1 MTAEFRSVQTRMWR
15 EDEWF
20 QELDTDARLL
30 FIYLFTNPSASI
42 SGIYRLPLR
51 TMAFESGLDI
61 DRVRRLLDMFAKAGK
76 VIFSDGIV
84 WVVRMRENQLPGKVS
99 PQVQARLD
107 KDIASIPDC
116 EVKRN
121 YMIKYGYPIDT
132 LSIHADLCADTLSML
147 RATDTDTDTELDTD
161 TETELDTELL
171 APNGVVPMAQT
182 SIVSALTPSNGNGKH
197 EKPKRERSDKQK
209 ELDDWVNALAVALEF
224 DAKIPG
230 AYAKWTK
237 IGKGYAAAGYVP
249 ADVLAWKES
258 AWPLSWQYERG
269 YKPSKNVLDD
279 GLPEI
284 RRKRE
289 KLEAKSRPTPPKAL
303 GVVNIDGK
311 RMQILKHADG
321 REELKEIVEVTA

>member
-1 MTAEFRSVQTRMWR
+1 MDWFRSWHGAPTDNKWLLIAKRAGVTPMMVSAVFWALLDYASQQEERGSVAGFDAETYAMWAGCDETDVIAIVNAMRAKGVITDGETLAAWEKRQPRR
-15 EDEWF
+15 EDDSSE
-20 QELDTDARLL
+20 
-30 FIYLFTNPSASI
+30 
-42 SGIYRLPLR
+42 
-51 TMAFESGLDI
+51 
-61 DRVRRLLDMFAKAGK
+61 RVRRHRDKQRQSVTDDNVTQCNDTVTQCNAPDKNR
-76 VIFSDGIV
+76 SDQI
-84 WVVRMRENQLPGKVS
+84 
-99 PQVQARLD
+99 RL
-107 KDIASIPDC
+107 
-116 EVKRN
+116 E
-121 YMIKYGYPIDT
+121 
-132 LSIHADLCADTLSML
+132 
-147 RATDTDTDTELDTD
+147 TDGD
-161 TETELDTELL
+161 TETDTELL

-182 SIVSALTPSNGNGKH
+182 SIVSALTPSNGNGAH
-197 EKPKRERSDKQK
+197 EKPKRDRSDKQK

-249 ADVLAWKES
+249 ADVLAWKET

-289 KLEAKSRPTPPKAL
+289 KLESKSRPTPPKAL

>member
-1 MTAEFRSVQTRMWR
+1 MDWFRSWHGAPTDNKWLLIAKRAGVTPMMVSAVFWALLDYASQQEERGSVAGFDAETYAMWAGCDETDVIAIVNAMRAKGVITDGERLAAWEKRQPRR
-15 EDEWF
+15 EDDSSE
-20 QELDTDARLL
+20 
-30 FIYLFTNPSASI
+30 
-42 SGIYRLPLR
+42 
-51 TMAFESGLDI
+51 
-61 DRVRRLLDMFAKAGK
+61 RVRRHRDKQRQSVTDDNVTQCNDTVTHCNAPDK
-76 VIFSDGIV
+76 IRSDQI
-84 WVVRMRENQLPGKVS
+84 
-99 PQVQARLD
+99 RL
-107 KDIASIPDC
+107 
-116 EVKRN
+116 E
-121 YMIKYGYPIDT
+121 
-132 LSIHADLCADTLSML
+132 
-147 RATDTDTDTELDTD
+147 TDGDTD
-161 TETELDTELL
+161 TETELL
-171 APNGVVPMAQT
+171 APSGVVPMAQT

-209 ELDDWVNALAVALEF
+209 ELDAWVNALAVALEF
-224 DAKIPG
+224 DVKIPG

-249 ADVLAWKES
+249 ADVLEWKET

>member
-1 MTAEFRSVQTRMWR
+1 MDWFRSWHGAPTDNKWLLIAKRAGVTPMMVSAVFWALLDYASQQEERGSVAGFDAETYAMWAGCDETDVIAIVNAMRAKGVITDGERLAAWEKRQPRR
-15 EDEWF
+15 EDDSSE
-20 QELDTDARLL
+20 
-30 FIYLFTNPSASI
+30 
-42 SGIYRLPLR
+42 
-51 TMAFESGLDI
+51 
-61 DRVRRLLDMFAKAGK
+61 RVRRHRDKQRQSVTDDNVTQCNDTVTHCNAPDK
-76 VIFSDGIV
+76 IRSDQI
-84 WVVRMRENQLPGKVS
+84 
-99 PQVQARLD
+99 RL
-107 KDIASIPDC
+107 
-116 EVKRN
+116 E
-121 YMIKYGYPIDT
+121 
-132 LSIHADLCADTLSML
+132 
-147 RATDTDTDTELDTD
+147 TDGDS
-161 TETELDTELL
+161 ETETELL
-171 APNGVVPMAQT
+171 APSGVVPMAQT
-182 SIVSALTPSNGNGKH
+182 SVVSALTPSNGNGKH

-249 ADVLAWKES
+249 ADVLAWKET

>member
-1 MTAEFRSVQTRMWR
+1 MDWFRSWHGAPTDNKWLLIAKRAGVTPMMVSAVFWALLDYASQQEERGSVAGFDAETYAMWAGCDETDVIAIVNAMRAKGVITDGERLAAWEKRQPRR
-15 EDEWF
+15 EDDSSE
-20 QELDTDARLL
+20 
-30 FIYLFTNPSASI
+30 
-42 SGIYRLPLR
+42 
-51 TMAFESGLDI
+51 
-61 DRVRRLLDMFAKAGK
+61 RVRRHRDKQRQSVTDDNVTQCNDTVTHCNAPDK
-76 VIFSDGIV
+76 IRSDQI
-84 WVVRMRENQLPGKVS
+84 
-99 PQVQARLD
+99 RL
-107 KDIASIPDC
+107 
-116 EVKRN
+116 E
-121 YMIKYGYPIDT
+121 
-132 LSIHADLCADTLSML
+132 
-147 RATDTDTDTELDTD
+147 TDGD
-161 TETELDTELL
+161 TETDTELL

-289 KLEAKSRPTPPKAL
+289 KLEAKARPTQPRML

>member
-1 MTAEFRSVQTRMWR
+1 MDWFRSWHGAPTDNKWLLIAKRAGVTPMMVSAVFWALLDYASQQEERGSVAGFDAETYAMWAGCDETEVIAIVNAMRAKGVITDGETLAAWEKRQPRR
-15 EDEWF
+15 EDDSSE
-20 QELDTDARLL
+20 
-30 FIYLFTNPSASI
+30 
-42 SGIYRLPLR
+42 
-51 TMAFESGLDI
+51 
-61 DRVRRLLDMFAKAGK
+61 RVRRHRDKQRQSVTDDNVTQCNDTVTQCNAPDK
-76 VIFSDGIV
+76 IRSDQI
-84 WVVRMRENQLPGKVS
+84 
-99 PQVQARLD
+99 RL
-107 KDIASIPDC
+107 
-116 EVKRN
+116 E
-121 YMIKYGYPIDT
+121 
-132 LSIHADLCADTLSML
+132 
-147 RATDTDTDTELDTD
+147 TDGDS
-161 TETELDTELL
+161 ETDTELL

-249 ADVLAWKES
+249 ADVLAWKET

-289 KLEAKSRPTPPKAL
+289 KLEAKSRPTPPKPL

>member
-1 MTAEFRSVQTRMWR
+1 MDWFRSWHGAPTDNKWLLIAKRAGVTPMMVSAVFWALLDYASQQEERGSVAGFDAETYAMWAGCDETEVIAIVNAMRAKGVITDGETLAAWEKRQPRR
-15 EDEWF
+15 EDDSSE
-20 QELDTDARLL
+20 
-30 FIYLFTNPSASI
+30 
-42 SGIYRLPLR
+42 
-51 TMAFESGLDI
+51 
-61 DRVRRLLDMFAKAGK
+61 RVRRHRDKQRQSVTDDNVTQCNDTVTQCNAPDK
-76 VIFSDGIV
+76 S
-84 WVVRMRENQLPGKVS
+84 
-99 PQVQARLD
+99 RLD
-107 KDIASIPDC
+107 QIRL
-116 EVKRN
+116 E
-121 YMIKYGYPIDT
+121 
-132 LSIHADLCADTLSML
+132 
-147 RATDTDTDTELDTD
+147 TDGDS
-161 TETELDTELL
+161 ETDTELL

-249 ADVLAWKES
+249 ADVLAWKET

>member
-1 MTAEFRSVQTRMWR
+1 MDWFRSWHGAPTDNKWLLIAKRAGVTPMMVSAVFWALLDYASQQEERGSVAGFDAETYAMWAGCDETDVIAIVNAMRAKGVITDGETLAAWEKRQPRR
-15 EDEWF
+15 EDDSSE
-20 QELDTDARLL
+20 
-30 FIYLFTNPSASI
+30 
-42 SGIYRLPLR
+42 
-51 TMAFESGLDI
+51 
-61 DRVRRLLDMFAKAGK
+61 RVRRHRDKQRQSVTDDNVTQCNDTVTQCNAPDK
-76 VIFSDGIV
+76 S
-84 WVVRMRENQLPGKVS
+84 
-99 PQVQARLD
+99 RLD
-107 KDIASIPDC
+107 QIRL
-116 EVKRN
+116 E
-121 YMIKYGYPIDT
+121 
-132 LSIHADLCADTLSML
+132 
-147 RATDTDTDTELDTD
+147 TDGDS
-161 TETELDTELL
+161 ETDTELL

-249 ADVLAWKES
+249 ADVLAWKET

>member
-1 MTAEFRSVQTRMWR
+1 MTSQVEDRRRLPIFIHSTIDDMTDITPNAMRVYMHLARRAGKSGFAFPSYQSIGDHCFSSVSDNHATRRSMARKAIDDLIAHKLIEKRARVTG
-15 EDEWF
+15 DGDSDSNGYVL
-20 QELDTDARLL
+20 LDTGMP
-30 FIYLFTNPSASI
+30 IGTP
-42 SGIYRLPLR
+42 
-51 TMAFESGLDI
+51 M
-61 DRVRRLLDMFAKAGK
+61 
-76 VIFSDGIV
+76 
-84 WVVRMRENQLPGKVS
+84 
-99 PQVQARLD
+99 
-107 KDIASIPDC
+107 
-116 EVKRN
+116 
-121 YMIKYGYPIDT
+121 PIDT
-132 LSIHADLCADTLSML
+132 PMPNKHTGVLNRHTGVPIGTKDTPIEGSPIEGSPIEELSIDNT
-147 RATDTDTDTELDTD
+147 
-161 TETELDTELL
+161 
-171 APNGVVPMAQT
+171 PIGVAPMAQISFT
-182 SIVSALTPSNGNGKH
+182 SALTPSNGNGKH

-249 ADVLAWKES
+249 ADVLAWKET

>member
-1 MTAEFRSVQTRMWR
+1 MDWFRSWHGAPTDNKWLLIAKRAGVTPMMVSAVFWALLDYASQQEERGSVAGFDAETYAMWAGCDETEVIAIVNAMRAKGVITDGERLAAWEKRQPRR
-15 EDEWF
+15 EDDSSE
-20 QELDTDARLL
+20 
-30 FIYLFTNPSASI
+30 
-42 SGIYRLPLR
+42 
-51 TMAFESGLDI
+51 
-61 DRVRRLLDMFAKAGK
+61 RVRRHRDKQRQSVTDDNVTQCNDTVTHCNAPDK
-76 VIFSDGIV
+76 I
-84 WVVRMRENQLPGKVS
+84 
-99 PQVQARLD
+99 RLD
-107 KDIASIPDC
+107 QIRL
-116 EVKRN
+116 E
-121 YMIKYGYPIDT
+121 
-132 LSIHADLCADTLSML
+132 
-147 RATDTDTDTELDTD
+147 TDGD
-161 TETELDTELL
+161 TETDTELL

-224 DAKIPG
+224 NAKIPG

-258 AWPLSWQYERG
+258 AWPLSWQYEKG
-269 YKPSKNVLDD
+269 YKPTKNVLDE

-289 KLEAKSRPTPPKAL
+289 KLEAKARPTPPKML

-321 REELKEIVEVTA
+321 REELKEIVEVIA

>member
-1 MTAEFRSVQTRMWR
+1 MDWFRSWHGAPTDNKWLLIAKRAGVTPMMVSAVFWALLDYASQQEERGSVAGFDAETYAMWAGCDETEVIAIVNAMRAKGVITDGETLAAWEKRQPRR
-15 EDEWF
+15 EDDSSE
-20 QELDTDARLL
+20 
-30 FIYLFTNPSASI
+30 
-42 SGIYRLPLR
+42 
-51 TMAFESGLDI
+51 
-61 DRVRRLLDMFAKAGK
+61 RVRRHRDKQRQSVTDDNVTQCNDTVTHCNAPDK
-76 VIFSDGIV
+76 I
-84 WVVRMRENQLPGKVS
+84 
-99 PQVQARLD
+99 RLD
-107 KDIASIPDC
+107 QIRL
-116 EVKRN
+116 E
-121 YMIKYGYPIDT
+121 
-132 LSIHADLCADTLSML
+132 
-147 RATDTDTDTELDTD
+147 TDGD
-161 TETELDTELL
+161 TETDTELL

-249 ADVLAWKES
+249 ADVLAWKET

-289 KLEAKSRPTPPKAL
+289 KLESKSRPTPPKAL

-321 REELKEIVEVTA
+321 REELKEIGEVTE

>member
-1 MTAEFRSVQTRMWR
+1 MDWFRSWHGAPTDNKWLLIAKRAGVTPMMVSAVFWALLDYASQQEERGSVAGFDAETYAMWAGCDETDVIAIVNAMRAKGVITDGERLAAWEKRQPRR
-15 EDEWF
+15 EDDSSE
-20 QELDTDARLL
+20 
-30 FIYLFTNPSASI
+30 
-42 SGIYRLPLR
+42 
-51 TMAFESGLDI
+51 
-61 DRVRRLLDMFAKAGK
+61 RVRRHRDKQRQSVTDDNVTQCNDTVTHCNAPDK
-76 VIFSDGIV
+76 IRSDQI
-84 WVVRMRENQLPGKVS
+84 
-99 PQVQARLD
+99 RL
-107 KDIASIPDC
+107 
-116 EVKRN
+116 E
-121 YMIKYGYPIDT
+121 
-132 LSIHADLCADTLSML
+132 
-147 RATDTDTDTELDTD
+147 TDGDS
-161 TETELDTELL
+161 ETDTELL

-289 KLEAKSRPTPPKAL
+289 KLEAKSRPTAPKSL

>member
-1 MTAEFRSVQTRMWR
+1 MDWFRSWHGAPTDNKWLLIAKRAGVTPMMVSAVFWALLDYASQQEERGSVAGFDAETYAMWAGCDETDVIAIVNAMRAKGVITDCETLAAWEKRQPRR
-15 EDEWF
+15 EDDSSE
-20 QELDTDARLL
+20 
-30 FIYLFTNPSASI
+30 
-42 SGIYRLPLR
+42 
-51 TMAFESGLDI
+51 
-61 DRVRRLLDMFAKAGK
+61 RVRRHRDKQRQSVTDDTVTQCNDTVTQCNAPDK
-76 VIFSDGIV
+76 S
-84 WVVRMRENQLPGKVS
+84 
-99 PQVQARLD
+99 RLD
-107 KDIASIPDC
+107 QIRL
-116 EVKRN
+116 E
-121 YMIKYGYPIDT
+121 
-132 LSIHADLCADTLSML
+132 
-147 RATDTDTDTELDTD
+147 TDGD
-161 TETELDTELL
+161 TETDTELL

-249 ADVLAWKES
+249 ADVLAWKET

-289 KLEAKSRPTPPKAL
+289 KLESKSRPTPPKAL

-321 REELKEIVEVTA
+321 REELKEIGEVTE

>member
-1 MTAEFRSVQTRMWR
+1 MDWFRSWHGAPTDNKWLLIAKRAGVTPMMVSAVFWALLDYASQREERGSVAGFDAETYAMWAGCDETDVIAIVNAMRAKGVITDGETLAAWEKRQPRR
-15 EDEWF
+15 EDDSSE
-20 QELDTDARLL
+20 
-30 FIYLFTNPSASI
+30 
-42 SGIYRLPLR
+42 
-51 TMAFESGLDI
+51 
-61 DRVRRLLDMFAKAGK
+61 RVRRHRDKQRQSVTDDNVTQCNDTVTQCNAPDK
-76 VIFSDGIV
+76 S
-84 WVVRMRENQLPGKVS
+84 
-99 PQVQARLD
+99 RLD
-107 KDIASIPDC
+107 QIRL
-116 EVKRN
+116 E
-121 YMIKYGYPIDT
+121 
-132 LSIHADLCADTLSML
+132 
-147 RATDTDTDTELDTD
+147 TDGD
-161 TETELDTELL
+161 TETETELL
-171 APNGVVPMAQT
+171 APSGVVPMAQT

-258 AWPLSWQYERG
+258 AWPISWQYERG

-289 KLEAKSRPTPPKAL
+289 KLEAKSRPTPPKPL

>member
-1 MTAEFRSVQTRMWR
+1 MDWFRSWHGAPTDNKWLLIAKRAGVTPMMVSAVFWALLDYASQQEERGSVAGFDAETYAMWAGCDETDVIAIVNAMRAKGVITDGETLAAWEKRQPRR
-15 EDEWF
+15 EDDSSE
-20 QELDTDARLL
+20 
-30 FIYLFTNPSASI
+30 
-42 SGIYRLPLR
+42 
-51 TMAFESGLDI
+51 
-61 DRVRRLLDMFAKAGK
+61 RVRRHRDKQRQSVTDDTVTQCNDTVTQCNAPDK
-76 VIFSDGIV
+76 S
-84 WVVRMRENQLPGKVS
+84 
-99 PQVQARLD
+99 RLD
-107 KDIASIPDC
+107 QIRL
-116 EVKRN
+116 E
-121 YMIKYGYPIDT
+121 
-132 LSIHADLCADTLSML
+132 
-147 RATDTDTDTELDTD
+147 TDGDS
-161 TETELDTELL
+161 ETDTELL

-249 ADVLAWKES
+249 ADVLAWKET

-289 KLEAKSRPTPPKAL
+289 KLESKSRPTPPKAL

>member
-1 MTAEFRSVQTRMWR
+1 MDWFRSWHGAPTDNKWLLIAKRAGVTPMMVSAVFWALLDYASQQEERGSVAGFDAETYAMWAGCDETDVIAIVNAMRAKGVITDGERLAAWEKRQPRR
-15 EDEWF
+15 EDDSSE
-20 QELDTDARLL
+20 
-30 FIYLFTNPSASI
+30 
-42 SGIYRLPLR
+42 
-51 TMAFESGLDI
+51 
-61 DRVRRLLDMFAKAGK
+61 RVRRHRDKQRQGVTDDNVTQCNDTVTHCNAPDK
-76 VIFSDGIV
+76 IRSDQI
-84 WVVRMRENQLPGKVS
+84 
-99 PQVQARLD
+99 RL
-107 KDIASIPDC
+107 
-116 EVKRN
+116 E
-121 YMIKYGYPIDT
+121 
-132 LSIHADLCADTLSML
+132 
-147 RATDTDTDTELDTD
+147 TDGD
-161 TETELDTELL
+161 TETDTELL

-249 ADVLAWKES
+249 ADVLAWKET

-289 KLEAKSRPTPPKAL
+289 KLESKARPTPPKML

-311 RMQILKHADG
+311 RMQVLKHADG

>member
-1 MTAEFRSVQTRMWR
+1 M
-15 EDEWF
+15 
-20 QELDTDARLL
+20 
-30 FIYLFTNPSASI
+30 
-42 SGIYRLPLR
+42 
-51 TMAFESGLDI
+51 
-61 DRVRRLLDMFAKAGK
+61 
-76 VIFSDGIV
+76 
-84 WVVRMRENQLPGKVS
+84 
-99 PQVQARLD
+99 
-107 KDIASIPDC
+107 
-116 EVKRN
+116 
-121 YMIKYGYPIDT
+121 
-132 LSIHADLCADTLSML
+132 
-147 RATDTDTDTELDTD
+147 
-161 TETELDTELL
+161 
-171 APNGVVPMAQT
+171 
-182 SIVSALTPSNGNGKH
+182 LTPSNGNGNGAH

-209 ELDDWVNALAVALEF
+209 ELDDWVSALAVALEF

-249 ADVLAWKES
+249 ADVLAWKET

>member
-1 MTAEFRSVQTRMWR
+1 MDWFRSWHGAPTDNKWLLIAKRAGVTPMMVSAVFWALLDYASQQEERGSVAGFDAETYAMWAGCDETDVIAIVNAMRAKGVITDGETLAAWEKRQPRR
-15 EDEWF
+15 EDDSSE
-20 QELDTDARLL
+20 
-30 FIYLFTNPSASI
+30 
-42 SGIYRLPLR
+42 
-51 TMAFESGLDI
+51 
-61 DRVRRLLDMFAKAGK
+61 RVRRHRDKQRQSVTDDNVTQCNDTVTHCNAPDK
-76 VIFSDGIV
+76 S
-84 WVVRMRENQLPGKVS
+84 
-99 PQVQARLD
+99 RLD
-107 KDIASIPDC
+107 QIRL
-116 EVKRN
+116 E
-121 YMIKYGYPIDT
+121 
-132 LSIHADLCADTLSML
+132 
-147 RATDTDTDTELDTD
+147 TDGD
-161 TETELDTELL
+161 TETDTELL

-209 ELDDWVNALAVALEF
+209 ELDDWISALAVALEF

-249 ADVLAWKES
+249 ADVLAWKET

>member
-1 MTAEFRSVQTRMWR
+1 MDWFRSWHGAPTDNKWLLIAKRAGVTPMMVSAVFWALLDYASQQEERGSVAGFDAETYAMWAGCDETEVIAIVNAMRAKGVITDGETLAAWEKRQPRR
-15 EDEWF
+15 EDDSSE
-20 QELDTDARLL
+20 
-30 FIYLFTNPSASI
+30 
-42 SGIYRLPLR
+42 
-51 TMAFESGLDI
+51 
-61 DRVRRLLDMFAKAGK
+61 RVRRHRDKQRQSVTDDNVTQCNDTVTHCNAPDK
-76 VIFSDGIV
+76 IRSDQI
-84 WVVRMRENQLPGKVS
+84 
-99 PQVQARLD
+99 RL
-107 KDIASIPDC
+107 
-116 EVKRN
+116 E
-121 YMIKYGYPIDT
+121 
-132 LSIHADLCADTLSML
+132 
-147 RATDTDTDTELDTD
+147 TDGD
-161 TETELDTELL
+161 TETDTELL
-171 APNGVVPMAQT
+171 APSGVVPMAQT

-249 ADVLAWKES
+249 ADVLAWKET

-289 KLEAKSRPTPPKAL
+289 KLEAKSRPTPPKSL

>member
-1 MTAEFRSVQTRMWR
+1 MDWFRSWHGAPTDNKWLLIAKRAGVTPMMVSAVFWALLDYASQQEERGSVAGFDAETYAMWAGCDETDVIAIVNAMRAKGVITDGETLAAWEKRQPRR
-15 EDEWF
+15 EDDSSE
-20 QELDTDARLL
+20 
-30 FIYLFTNPSASI
+30 
-42 SGIYRLPLR
+42 
-51 TMAFESGLDI
+51 
-61 DRVRRLLDMFAKAGK
+61 RVRRHRDKQRQSVTDDNVAQCNDTVTHCNAPDK
-76 VIFSDGIV
+76 I
-84 WVVRMRENQLPGKVS
+84 
-99 PQVQARLD
+99 RLD
-107 KDIASIPDC
+107 QIRL
-116 EVKRN
+116 E
-121 YMIKYGYPIDT
+121 
-132 LSIHADLCADTLSML
+132 
-147 RATDTDTDTELDTD
+147 TDGD
-161 TETELDTELL
+161 TETDTELL

-258 AWPLSWQYERG
+258 AWPLSWQYEKG
-269 YKPSKNVLDD
+269 YKPTKNVLDE

-289 KLEAKSRPTPPKAL
+289 KLEAKSRPTPPKML

>member
-1 MTAEFRSVQTRMWR
+1 MDWFRSWHGAPTDNKWLLIAKRAGVTPMMVSAVFWALLDYASQQEERGSVAGFDAETYAMWAGCDETEVIAIVNAMRAKGVITDGETLAAWEKRQPRR
-15 EDEWF
+15 EDDSSE
-20 QELDTDARLL
+20 
-30 FIYLFTNPSASI
+30 
-42 SGIYRLPLR
+42 
-51 TMAFESGLDI
+51 
-61 DRVRRLLDMFAKAGK
+61 RVRRHRDKQRQSVTDDNVTQCNDTVTHCNAPDK
-76 VIFSDGIV
+76 I
-84 WVVRMRENQLPGKVS
+84 
-99 PQVQARLD
+99 RLD
-107 KDIASIPDC
+107 QIRL
-116 EVKRN
+116 E
-121 YMIKYGYPIDT
+121 
-132 LSIHADLCADTLSML
+132 
-147 RATDTDTDTELDTD
+147 TDGD
-161 TETELDTELL
+161 TETDTELL

-209 ELDDWVNALAVALEF
+209 ELDDWISALAVALEF

-249 ADVLAWKES
+249 ADVLAWKET

-289 KLEAKSRPTPPKAL
+289 KLEAKSRPTPPKPL

>member
-1 MTAEFRSVQTRMWR
+1 MDWFRSWHGAPTDNKWLLIAKRAGVTPMMVSAVFWALLDYASQQEERGSVAGFDAETYAMWAGCDETEVIAIVNAMRAKGVITDGETLAAWEKRQPRR
-15 EDEWF
+15 EDDSSE
-20 QELDTDARLL
+20 
-30 FIYLFTNPSASI
+30 
-42 SGIYRLPLR
+42 
-51 TMAFESGLDI
+51 
-61 DRVRRLLDMFAKAGK
+61 RVRRHRDKQRQSVTDDNVTQCNDTVTHCNAPDK
-76 VIFSDGIV
+76 I
-84 WVVRMRENQLPGKVS
+84 
-99 PQVQARLD
+99 RLD
-107 KDIASIPDC
+107 QIRL
-116 EVKRN
+116 E
-121 YMIKYGYPIDT
+121 
-132 LSIHADLCADTLSML
+132 
-147 RATDTDTDTELDTD
+147 TDGD
-161 TETELDTELL
+161 TETDTELL

-249 ADVLAWKES
+249 ADVLAWKET

-289 KLEAKSRPTPPKAL
+289 KLESKSRPTPPKAL

>member
-1 MTAEFRSVQTRMWR
+1 MDWFRSWHGAPTDNKWLLIAKRAGVTPMMVSAVFWALLDYASQQEERGSVAGFDAETYAMWAGCDETEVIAIVNAMRAKGVITDGERLAAWEKRQPRR
-15 EDEWF
+15 EDDSSE
-20 QELDTDARLL
+20 
-30 FIYLFTNPSASI
+30 
-42 SGIYRLPLR
+42 
-51 TMAFESGLDI
+51 
-61 DRVRRLLDMFAKAGK
+61 RVRRHRDKQRQSVTDDNVTQCNDTVTHCNAPDK
-76 VIFSDGIV
+76 I
-84 WVVRMRENQLPGKVS
+84 
-99 PQVQARLD
+99 RLD
-107 KDIASIPDC
+107 QFRL
-116 EVKRN
+116 E
-121 YMIKYGYPIDT
+121 
-132 LSIHADLCADTLSML
+132 
-147 RATDTDTDTELDTD
+147 TDGD
-161 TETELDTELL
+161 TETDTELL

-230 AYAKWTK
+230 AYGKWSK

-249 ADVLAWKES
+249 ADALAWKES
-258 AWPLSWQYERG
+258 AWPLSWQYEKG
-269 YKPSKNVLDD
+269 YKPTKNVLDE

-289 KLEAKSRPTPPKAL
+289 KLEAKARPTPPKML

>member
-1 MTAEFRSVQTRMWR
+1 MDWFRSWHGAPTDNKWLLIAKRAGVTPMMVSAVFWALLDYASQQEERGSVAGFDAETYAMWAGCDETDVIAIVNAMRAKGVITDGERLAAWEKRQPRR
-15 EDEWF
+15 EDDSSE
-20 QELDTDARLL
+20 
-30 FIYLFTNPSASI
+30 
-42 SGIYRLPLR
+42 
-51 TMAFESGLDI
+51 
-61 DRVRRLLDMFAKAGK
+61 RVRRHRDKQRQSVTDDNVTQCNDTVTHCNAPDK
-76 VIFSDGIV
+76 IRSDQI
-84 WVVRMRENQLPGKVS
+84 
-99 PQVQARLD
+99 RL
-107 KDIASIPDC
+107 
-116 EVKRN
+116 E
-121 YMIKYGYPIDT
+121 
-132 LSIHADLCADTLSML
+132 
-147 RATDTDTDTELDTD
+147 TDGDS
-161 TETELDTELL
+161 ETDTELL

-209 ELDDWVNALAVALEF
+209 ELDGWVNALAVALEF

-249 ADVLAWKES
+249 ADVLAWKET

-289 KLEAKSRPTPPKAL
+289 KLEAKSRPTPPKPL

>member
-1 MTAEFRSVQTRMWR
+1 MDWFRSWHGAPTDNKWLLIAKRAGVTPMMVSAVFWALLDYASQQEERGSVAGFDAETYAMWAGCDETDVIAIVNAMRAKGVITDGETLAAWEKRQPRR
-15 EDEWF
+15 EDDSSE
-20 QELDTDARLL
+20 
-30 FIYLFTNPSASI
+30 
-42 SGIYRLPLR
+42 
-51 TMAFESGLDI
+51 
-61 DRVRRLLDMFAKAGK
+61 RVRRHRDKQRQSVTDDTVTQCNDTVTQCNAPDK
-76 VIFSDGIV
+76 S
-84 WVVRMRENQLPGKVS
+84 
-99 PQVQARLD
+99 RLD
-107 KDIASIPDC
+107 QIRL
-116 EVKRN
+116 E
-121 YMIKYGYPIDT
+121 
-132 LSIHADLCADTLSML
+132 
-147 RATDTDTDTELDTD
+147 TDGDS
-161 TETELDTELL
+161 ETDTELL

-209 ELDDWVNALAVALEF
+209 ELDDWISALAVALEF

-249 ADVLAWKES
+249 ADVLAWKET

-289 KLEAKSRPTPPKAL
+289 KLESKSRPTPPKAL